1 MEREKMN
8 NYIKKT
14 PAYSNTDTDPVK
26 KFRDAEQLWF
36 WFLTCRKKDMFKT
49 AVHFGKTITKNPYP
63 CEAIDVE
70 TLITRLYLSG
80 KLSEQQLTVLKEFG
94 DMRRAPN
101 QHIWKENTQAAL
113 WHDAMKKIAV
123 AANTKQWLEN

>member
-8 NYIKKT
+8 TCIKKVS
-14 PAYSNTDTDPVK
+14 ANLNTDADSTK
-26 KFRDAEQLWF
+26 KFRDGEQLWF
-36 WFLTCRKKDMFKT
+36 WFLTCRKKDLFKT

-70 TLITRLYLSG
+70 ALITRLYLSG
-80 KLSEQQLTVLKEFG
+80 KLTAQQLEVLKEFG

-101 QHIWKENTQAAL
+101 QHIWSENASAAL
-113 WHDAMKKIAV
+113 WFDAMQKITT
-123 AANTKQWLEN
+123 AAKTKNWLEN